1 MDLNATPSS
10 ERIHIGIFGKRNA
23 GKSSLINA
31 ITGQNLAIVSDT
43 KGTTTDPVYKA
54 MEILPLG
61 PVMIID
67 TPGIDDESELG
78 TQRVQKAVQVLNKT
92 DIAILVIDSTL
103 GPDKEDTALLARIKE
118 KKLPVIAVFTKA
130 EAAADLTNYEKIL
143 GVKCMAV
150 SSVSGRNIAELRT
163 ALAALVPDKK
173 STQQLVGDLVNPG
186 DTAVLVV
193 PVDSA
198 APKGRLILPQQQVIR
213 GLLDAGATAFVTQ
226 DKQLESCLA
235 ALKEKPKII
244 ITDSQVFGFVAKTVP
259 NDVLLTSFSILFAR
273 YKGDLKEAVRG
284 VNMLKRIKDGDRI
297 LISEGCTH
305 HRQCDDIGTVKLPTW
320 IRKFTG
326 AEPAFEWTSGTAFA
340 EDLTKYKMI
349 IHCGACMLNEKE
361 MQHRISC
368 AKNQGVPITNYGIA
382 IAYINGILR
391 RTLQPF
397 PDILKELE

>member
-1 MDLNATPSS
+1 MDLNATPSA
-10 ERIHIGIFGKRNA
+10 ERTHIGIFGKRNA

-67 TPGIDDESELG
+67 TPGIDDVGELG
-78 TQRVQKAVQVLNKT
+78 MQRVQKAVQVLNKT
-92 DIAILVIDSTL
+92 DIAVFVIDSTL

-118 KKLPVIAVFTKA
+118 LKLPVIAVFTKA
-130 EAAADLTNYEKIL
+130 AAVLDLTGFEKIL
-143 GVKCMAV
+143 GIKCMAV
-150 SSVSGRNIAELRT
+150 DSAAGTNIAALRQ

-173 STQQLVGDLVNPG
+173 DPQQLVGDLVEPG
-186 DTAVLVV
+186 NVALLVV

-213 GLLDAGATAFVTQ
+213 GLLDAGAMPIVTRDSELPQ
-226 DKQLESCLA
+226 CLV
-235 ALKEKPKII
+235 ALKDNPKII
-244 ITDSQVFGFVAKTVP
+244 ITDSQVFGFVARTIP
-259 NDVLLTSFSILFAR
+259 QNVLLTSFSILFAR
-273 YKGDLKEAVRG
+273 YKGDLKEAVRS
-284 VNMLKRIKDGDRI
+284 VNMLRRIKDGDRI

-305 HRQCDDIGTVKLPTW
+305 HRQCGDIGTVKLPAW
-320 IRKFTG
+320 IKKFTG
-326 AEPAFEWTSGTAFA
+326 AEPEFDWTSGTGFA
-340 EDLTKYKMI
+340 EDLTKYKLI

-361 MQHRISC
+361 MQHRIRC
-368 AKNQGVPITNYGIA
+368 AKQQGVPITNYGIT

-391 RTLQPF
+391 RTLGPF

>member
-1 MDLNATPSS
+1 M
-10 ERIHIGIFGKRNA
+10 
-23 GKSSLINA
+23 
-31 ITGQNLAIVSDT
+31 
-43 KGTTTDPVYKA
+43 
-54 MEILPLG
+54 
-61 PVMIID
+61 
-67 TPGIDDESELG
+67 
-78 TQRVQKAVQVLNKT
+78 
-92 DIAILVIDSTL
+92 
-103 GPDKEDTALLARIKE
+103 
-118 KKLPVIAVFTKA
+118 
-130 EAAADLTNYEKIL
+130 
-143 GVKCMAV
+143 
-150 SSVSGRNIAELRT
+150 
-163 ALAALVPDKK
+163 
-173 STQQLVGDLVNPG
+173 
-186 DTAVLVV
+186 

-305 HRQCDDIGTVKLPTW
+305 HRQCDDIGTVKLPAW

-368 AKNQGVPITNYGIA
+368 AKIRACPLPTTALPLPILTA
-382 IAYINGILR
+382 FCDAR
-391 RTLQPF
+391 SSPF
-397 PDILKELE
+397 PIF

>member
-1 MDLNATPSS
+1 MDLNATPSA

-67 TPGIDDESELG
+67 TPGIDDEGELG
-78 TQRVQKAVQVLNKT
+78 AQRVQKAVQVLNKT
-92 DIAILVIDSTL
+92 DIAILVIDSSL
-103 GPDKEDTALLARIKE
+103 GPDIDDATLMERIRE

-130 EAAADLTNYEKIL
+130 AENIDLTACEKIL
-143 GVKCMAV
+143 GVKCLAV
-150 SSVSGRNIAELRT
+150 DSATGKNINELRL
-163 ALAALVPDKK
+163 ALAALMPDKK
-173 STQQLVGDLVNPG
+173 NTQELVGDLVNTG

-213 GLLDAGATAFVTQ
+213 GLLDAGAMAFVTRE
-226 DKQLESCLA
+226 KELSGCLA
-235 ALKEKPKII
+235 ALKNKPKII

-259 NDVLLTSFSILFAR
+259 QDVLLTSFSILFAR

-284 VNMLKRIKDGDRI
+284 VNMLNHIKDGDHI

-305 HRQCDDIGTVKLPTW
+305 HRQCEDIGTVKLPAW
-320 IRKFTG
+320 IKKFTG
-326 AEPAFEWTSGTAFA
+326 AEPVFEWTSGTAFA

-361 MQHRISC
+361 MQHRIYC
-368 AKNQGVPITNYGIA
+368 AKQQNVPITNYGIA
-382 IAYINGILR
+382 IAYMNGILR

>member
-1 MDLNATPSS
+1 
-10 ERIHIGIFGKRNA
+10 
-23 GKSSLINA
+23 
-31 ITGQNLAIVSDT
+31 
-43 KGTTTDPVYKA
+43 
-54 MEILPLG
+54 MELLPLG

-67 TPGIDDESELG
+67 TPGIDDEASSARSVYKKQYRYLTKPILPFSLSTACLG
-78 TQRVQKAVQVLNKT
+78 LIRKIRRCLR
-92 DIAILVIDSTL
+92 
-103 GPDKEDTALLARIKE
+103 ALKE
-118 KKLPVIAVFTKA
+118 KKLPVIAVFTKV

-143 GVKCMAV
+143 GIKCMAV

-163 ALAALVPDKK
+163 TLAALVPDKK

-305 HRQCDDIGTVKLPTW
+305 HRQCDDIGTVKLPAW

-349 IHCGACMLNEKE
+349 IHCGACMLNEKKC
-361 MQHRISC
+361 ST
-368 AKNQGVPITNYGIA
+368 A
-382 IAYINGILR
+382 
-391 RTLQPF
+391 
-397 PDILKELE
+397 